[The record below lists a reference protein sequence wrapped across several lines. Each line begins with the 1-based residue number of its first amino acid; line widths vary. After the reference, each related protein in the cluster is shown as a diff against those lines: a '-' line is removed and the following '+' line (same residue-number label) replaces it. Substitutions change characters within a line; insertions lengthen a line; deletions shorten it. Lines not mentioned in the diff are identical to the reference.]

1 MALTGAKLG
10 DFANKIIQ
18 KIAES
23 PSKIDE
29 QIPEEPEE
37 IIPEE
42 LEEETKKEIDLDNYM
57 DYAFSTLDQ
66 E

>member
-1 MALTGAKLG
+1 MALTGAKIG

-42 LEEETKKEIDLDNYM
+42 
-57 DYAFSTLDQ
+57 
-66 E
+66 